1 MSLKCRID
9 IEKGII
15 KKAQNLVINAHRDGK
30 PKAIALGNDL
40 FISIDKFQGRQD
52 LAQGYAKSMV
62 LKLNTNFKEAIA
74 SRGQIPGGQ
83 YIYIKPSDSLVETY
97 WQKYKDT
104 YNTVNKEVNFIND
117 EGDSDTSSQ
126 NEISE
131 QDQKIDDI
139 IKETNRRFEKENSK
153 EIQFHLSKPTPKVRS
168 NITVKLGR
176 TSGDNQNVNVFL
188 GKEQIVDENS
198 EDFETGQSQIIIRD
212 MGNEVIVQYAQLPAE
227 LRGHGFASKIYQAI
241 SDATGKPVVDSLKY
255 ANKLGKNYSQ
265 TDDGAKIWK
274 NRTSFNPSNKTQ
286 FNVDYSLKSV
296 KILSSPEADET
307 FRKGDK
313 NGWSIDKIL
322 TELQIPKEQKDL
334 ILSFGTRNREEIL
347 TNLLANYSHTVEI
360 NTAKGLTA
368 SGLGLD
374 DYDENGKIKPE
385 SERKQR
391 EKPTD
396 FYANLTVPG
405 GTNYTENEIAIPAII
420 PSIKGHAQFA
430 TDNGLMWSRTDE
442 KIQYQEQDIDNLLK
456 IMENSKILQIKCS

>member
-131 QDQKIDDI
+131 QVQKIDDI

-198 EDFETGQSQIIIRD
+198 EDFETGQSQVIIRD
-212 MGNEVIVQYAQLPAE
+212 MGSEIVVNFIQLPIE
-227 LRGHGFASKIYQAI
+227 IRGIGIASEILQKIANI
-241 SDATGKPVVDSLKY
+241 TGKPVVNSMKY
-255 ANKLGKNYSQ
+255 KEKLGPKYTQ
-265 TDDGAKIWK
+265 TEDGSKIWK

-360 NTAKGLTA
+360 NTAIATKSIA
-368 SGLGLD
+368 P
-374 DYDENGKIKPE
+374 EE
-385 SERKQR
+385 SEFYTDRGIISQ
-391 EKPTD
+391 EKGQPTQ
-396 FYANLTVPG
+396 YYSNLTVPG
-405 GTNYTENEIAIPAII
+405 GTNYTENEISTPGIT
-420 PSIKGHAQFA
+420 PSIKGHAQFS
-430 TDNGLMWSRTDE
+430 TDNGIGWFRSDDKYPFTGFLEDLIASGT
-442 KIQYQEQDIDNLLK
+442 
-456 IMENSKILQIKCS
+456 IKKVPCG